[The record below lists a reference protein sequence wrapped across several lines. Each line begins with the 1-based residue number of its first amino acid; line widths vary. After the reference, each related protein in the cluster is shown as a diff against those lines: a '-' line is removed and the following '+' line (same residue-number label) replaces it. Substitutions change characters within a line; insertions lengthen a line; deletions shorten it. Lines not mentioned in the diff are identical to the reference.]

1 MANKTYVYGNFAC
14 KTDIGKVRMTNEDRA
29 GAYTNAKGNIL
40 LIVCD
45 GMGGQKKGEY
55 AAQIALDVISESF
68 LRKQK
73 FLNSLSARNWLYSVV
88 REANRKIYEEA
99 NKNTQYNNMG
109 TTLSLALIYKNTFFT
124 VQVGDSRVYELRNHQ
139 LEQLTDDQ
147 TYVNYLY
154 KTGKIKKE
162 EMATHPKR
170 HVLIN
175 ALGMFPSV
183 EFDFSSHPY
192 MNSTLLVCS
201 DGLYNNVSNQEILSV
216 LRGKDA
222 TNQKANELIAI
233 ANANGGSDNI
243 AVAIWEAEE

>member
-1 MANKTYVYGNFAC
+1 MGNKTYVFGNFAY

-29 GAYTNAKGNIL
+29 GAFTNAKGNIL

-55 AAQIALDVISESF
+55 AAQIALSIISESF
-68 LRKQK
+68 LKKQK
-73 FLNSLSARNWLYSVV
+73 FISSFTARNWIYKVI
-88 REANRKIYEEA
+88 REANRKIYDEA
-99 NKNTQYNNMG
+99 SSNEQYTNMG
-109 TTLSLALIYKNTFFT
+109 TTLSLVLIYKDVFFT
-124 VQVGDSRVYELRNHQ
+124 AQIGDSRVYELRNHQ
-139 LEQLTDDQ
+139 MEQLTEDQ

-154 KTGKIKKE
+154 KTGKIQRE

-183 EFDFSSHPY
+183 EFAFATHPY
-192 MNSTLLVCS
+192 LNSKILVCS
-201 DGLYNNVSNQEILSV
+201 DGLYNNASEQEIVSI
-216 LRGKDA
+216 LRGNDS

-243 AVAIWEAEE
+243 AVALWEAEE